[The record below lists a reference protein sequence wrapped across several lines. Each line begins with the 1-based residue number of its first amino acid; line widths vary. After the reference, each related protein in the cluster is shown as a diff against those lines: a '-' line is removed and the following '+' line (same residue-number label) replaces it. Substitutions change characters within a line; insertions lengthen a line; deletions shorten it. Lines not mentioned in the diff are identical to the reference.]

1 MENTQ
6 NIDELRKLSGED
18 QVKQPPRLQLPLVR
32 MHGRKGVFTKITLGT
47 GSTAKEELG
56 ERISGV
62 ALKVRRTYGFYS
74 KTRQLYT
81 TENNT
86 QKDYFVLFEQFTNKA
101 GDTTA
106 NKVDEGIGTDLKAR
120 HPELKV
126 TQVIYFLLMP
136 NEKTATLKDGEVIKL
151 QVKGSSFKNLYVYFG
166 DFGKDEHIFEVVT
179 ECGKEDGLEDNQGMP
194 YYPMTFVRAG
204 VADIAIVG
212 EKIRWVAEKLQAFE
226 DWSKDKYGETA
237 TKDAVARDTGVPEI
251 DADANPPQQQW
262 AKDIKNFKAANKK
275 YDDGQGDDQEIDAKD
290 IPF

>member
-32 MHGRKGVFTKITLGT
+32 MHGRKGVFTKIALGT
-47 GSTAKEELG
+47 SSTTKEELG
-56 ERISGV
+56 EKISGV

-106 NKVDEGIGTDLKAR
+106 NKIDEGTGLELKVK

-126 TQVIYFLLMP
+126 TQVIYFLLYP
-136 NEKTATLKDGEVIKL
+136 TNEIVKL
-151 QVKGSSFKNLYVYFG
+151 QVKGSSFKNLYAYFG

-194 YYPMTFVRAG
+194 YYPMTFIRAG
-204 VADIAIVG
+204 KADIAVVG

-226 DWSKDKYGETA
+226 DWSKDKYGENA
-237 TKDAVARDTGVPEI
+237 VKDAVGRETGVPEI
-251 DADANPPQQQW
+251 DADLNPPQQQW
-262 AKDIKNFKAANKK
+262 AKDIKNFKAVNKK
-275 YDDGQGDDQEIDAKD
+275 YDDGQEGDQEIDAKD